1 MKSVP
6 QMKLARLRSGY
17 LPTLDGWRAIAI
29 AAVLLDHGTEMFFR
43 RSSWYSYL
51 RTGPNGVSLFFA
63 ISGFL
68 ICSRLL
74 EEGQLCGRISLKGFY
89 IRRACR
95 ILPAAFT
102 YLGVLA
108 LLAVCGLVIVTPLE
122 WWSCILFFRNYL
134 PPEWIRAGWGGY
146 TIHYWSLAVEEH
158 FYLLWPA
165 LLAFSGRARARYLAA
180 GLAVAVAVWRW
191 WDFHHQFVNRFLPGL
206 LFPTRTD
213 VRLDALLLGCLAAL
227 AMAEPRWRIWLTRH
241 FTMGVWWV
249 CVLAYVLSQLL
260 TRRHDYGIQESAL
273 LAALVAGTV
282 LHPAGMIGRMLENS
296 AMKWV
301 GRLSYS
307 LYLWQQ
313 LFLVPGAN
321 WPLSLL
327 QRFPW
332 NLVPVFLLAWM
343 SYELLERP
351 MIRLGHR
358 LAPPPTPGRIDL
370 AQVRPPAPR
379 RPLKDL
385 LEYSARVKSVRG
397 SKRGS
402 RGSTICRPKGCDD

>member
-1 MKSVP
+1 MSSSLSQTK
-6 QMKLARLRSGY
+6 RSKIRPGY

-29 AAVLLDHGTEMFFR
+29 AAVLLDHVTFALHR
-43 RSSWYSYL
+43 QASWCPL
-51 RTGPNGVSLFFA
+51 VRTGANGVSLFFA

-74 EEGQLCGRISLKGFY
+74 EEEQLFGSISLKGFY

-95 ILPAAFT
+95 ILPAALM
-102 YLGVLA
+102 YLLVLA
-108 LLAVCGLVIVTPLE
+108 LLAMGALAIVTPLE

-165 LLAFSGRARARYLAA
+165 MLAFSGRVRARYLAG
-180 GLAVAVAVWRW
+180 GLAITVAVWRW
-191 WDFHHQFVNRFLPGL
+191 WDFHHQWLNRYLPGL
-206 LFPTRTD
+206 LFPSRTD
-213 VRLDALLLGCLAAL
+213 VRLDGLLLGCLAAL
-227 AMAEPRWRIWLTRH
+227 VLIEPGWRAWLERR
-241 FTMGVWWV
+241 FNAGVLWA
-249 CVLAYVLSQLL
+249 LAIGYVLFQVIPGKHTYS
-260 TRRHDYGIQESAL
+260 IWESTL

-282 LHPAGMIGRMLENS
+282 LHPAGIVGWLLENP

-313 LFLVPGAN
+313 LFLIPGASY
-321 WPLSLL
+321 PFSSL
-327 QRFPW
+327 QRFPL
-332 NLVPVFLLAWM
+332 NLGMVFLTATL
-343 SYELLERP
+343 SYELVERP
-351 MIRLGHR
+351 MIRLGHH

-370 AQVRPPAPR
+370 GTDV
-379 RPLKDL
+379 PLNTSAEAHKSE
-385 LEYSARVKSVRG
+385 LERSA
-397 SKRGS
+397 
-402 RGSTICRPKGCDD
+402 

>member
-1 MKSVP
+1 MSSSPPRTKGS
-6 QMKLARLRSGY
+6 RIRSGY

-29 AAVLLDHGTEMFFR
+29 AGVLLDHATSGFHR
-43 RSSWYSYL
+43 QASWYPLL

-74 EEGQLCGRISLKGFY
+74 EEEQLFGSISLKGFY

-95 ILPAAFT
+95 ILPAALT
-102 YLGVLA
+102 YLLVVAVLA
-108 LLAVCGLVIVTPLE
+108 IGSLILVTPLE
-122 WWSCILFFRNYL
+122 WWSCVLFFRNYL
-134 PPEWIRAGWGGY
+134 PPAWINPGWGGY

-165 LLAFSGRARARYLAA
+165 MLAFSGRVRARYLAA
-180 GLAVAVAVWRW
+180 ALAIAVAVWRW
-191 WDFHHQFVNRFLPGL
+191 WDFHHHWLNRYLPDL
-206 LFPTRTD
+206 LFPSRTD
-213 VRLDALLLGCLAAL
+213 VRLDGLLLGCLAAL
-227 AMAEPRWRIWLTRH
+227 ILVEPRWRAWLEQRVNV
-241 FTMGVWWV
+241 GVLWA
-249 CVLAYVLSQLL
+249 LAVGYVLFQLIPRKH
-260 TRRHDYGIQESAL
+260 TYSIWESML

-282 LHPAGMIGRMLENS
+282 LRPAGIVGRVLENP

-313 LFLVPGAN
+313 LFLVPGASY
-321 WPLSLL
+321 PFSLL
-327 QRFPW
+327 QRFPL
-332 NLVPVFLLAWM
+332 NVGMVFLIAVL
-343 SYELLERP
+343 SYELVERP

-370 AQVRPPAPR
+370 STVGASV
-379 RPLKDL
+379 PLTTKAEARKRQ
-385 LEYSARVKSVRG
+385 LERSA
-397 SKRGS
+397 
-402 RGSTICRPKGCDD
+402 

>member
-1 MKSVP
+1 MGVIP
-6 QMKLARLRSGY
+6 QTTSTRPRGGY

-29 AAVLLDHGTEMFFR
+29 VGVLLDHGTASFLR
-43 RSSWYSYL
+43 GSPWYSYL

-74 EEGQLCGRISLKGFY
+74 EEEQIFGRISLKGFY

-108 LLAVCGLVIVTPLE
+108 LLGVSGLLIVTPLE
-122 WWSCILFFRNYL
+122 WWSCVLFFRNYL
-134 PPEWIRAGWGGY
+134 PPEWIRVGWGGY

-165 LLAFSGRARARYLAA
+165 LLAFSGRVRARYVAA
-180 GLAVAVAVWRW
+180 GLAAAVAMWRW
-191 WDFHHQFVNRFLPGL
+191 WDFHHQLVNRYLPGL
-206 LFPTRTD
+206 LFPSRTD

-227 AMAEPRWRIWLTRH
+227 VVAEPRWRAWLARL
-241 FTMGVWWV
+241 FTGRVWWAFV
-249 CVLAYVLSQLL
+249 VAYLL
-260 TRRHDYGIQESAL
+260 TQAVTRRHDYGMQESAL
-273 LAALVAGTV
+273 LALLVAGTV
-282 LHPAGMIGRMLENS
+282 LHPVGIVGRVLENPV
-296 AMKWV
+296 MKWV

-313 LFLVPGAN
+313 LFLIPGAR
-321 WPLSLL
+321 WPLSIL
-327 QRFPW
+327 QRAPW
-332 NLVPVFLLAWM
+332 NLILVFLLAAA
-343 SYELLERP
+343 SYELVERP

-358 LAPPPTPGRIDL
+358 LAPPPTPGRRDL
-370 AQVRPPAPR
+370 REETVERAGAAQAAPQDG
-379 RPLKDL
+379 LK
-385 LEYSARVKSVRG
+385 YTA
-397 SKRGS
+397 
-402 RGSTICRPKGCDD
+402 